1 MFGKGGAA
9 VVFADDF
16 ARRFQAQ
23 KVLVRGDADGVQ
35 FGGSAGDGPYFPA
48 DLFPPRAVGAFS
60 VACPGQG
67 VGYLMQDGVT
77 DFMGASRLAR
87 TKWTEREMLFS
98 SRRHTPSR
106 LRARSQPNFQS
117 GRSSSSIFRRA

>member
-1 MFGKGGAA
+1 M
-9 VVFADDF
+9 VFADDF

-48 DLFPPRAVGAFS
+48 DLFPPRAVGTFS

-77 DFMGASRLAR
+77 DFMGG
-87 TKWTEREMLFS
+87 
-98 SRRHTPSR
+98 
-106 LRARSQPNFQS
+106 FQIGADKVDGDCLLYTS
-117 GRSSSSIFRRA
+117 DAADE